1 MSSTRTAGRSQ
12 PRSGTAQ
19 ADQPTSPPPPS
30 TARTSRTSRSRPRL
44 GTTRKKSADGR
55 PRVSRRSPA
64 TAVDAPDLGLNPATT
79 PSGGGDPAADRSRR
93 VARTAR
99 PPRLRSP
106 WHRMLLAGSGVLGVG
121 LLAVLLL
128 NTVISQGAF
137 RQFDLEV
144 KLILLAEKE
153 EALAAT
159 VQQAE
164 TPIEV
169 ERAARKLGMVPAA
182 APVFLR
188 LADGKI
194 LGEPVPAPAPTGK
207 VSFKDAPRILPTPRR
222 LRPPAPARRSTPRSI
237 QRSTQQPDRS
247 RARPS
252 PRDDRTEQSTGVDP
266 GAGIDRAPVPRPHR
280 PRGRYPRAAHPTPA
294 PTTSPQVVPQ

>member
-1 MSSTRTAGRSQ
+1 
-12 PRSGTAQ
+12 
-19 ADQPTSPPPPS
+19 ADR
-30 TARTSRTSRSRPRL
+30 A
-44 GTTRKKSADGR
+44 
-55 PRVSRRSPA
+55 PA
-64 TAVDAPDLGLNPATT
+64 
-79 PSGGGDPAADRSRR
+79 RSRR
-93 VARTAR
+93 AARTAAR
-99 PPRLRSP
+99 PRLRSP
-106 WHRMLLAGSGVLGVG
+106 LHRMLLACSAVLGVG
-121 LLAVLLL
+121 LVAVLLL

-207 VSFKDAPRILPTPRR
+207 VSFKDAPGILPTPAPKPSAAADRT
-222 LRPPAPARRSTPRSI
+222 LDPALDPATGLAPPAVLGTEPGTDGEPA
-237 QRSTQQPDRS
+237 
-247 RARPS
+247 
-252 PRDDRTEQSTGVDP
+252 VDP
-266 GAGIDRAPVPRPHR
+266 GTGIDRAPDPVASPGTAGVPGPD
-280 PRGRYPRAAHPTPA
+280 AA
-294 PTTSPQVVPQ
+294 PTTPASTTAPVVTQ